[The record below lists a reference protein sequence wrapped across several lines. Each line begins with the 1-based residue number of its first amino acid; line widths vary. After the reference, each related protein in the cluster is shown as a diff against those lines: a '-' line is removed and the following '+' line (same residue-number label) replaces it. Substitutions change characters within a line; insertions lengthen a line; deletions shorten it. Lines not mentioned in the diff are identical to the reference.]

1 MSGLMVTISVEEY
14 KRLHTSEQKLDYL
27 ESAGVDNW
35 SGYDYM
41 YELMEDSDD
50 ENIEDISLEKFIK
63 EYITPE
69 MLSSDYE

>member
-14 KRLHTSEQKLDYL
+14 KRLHASEQKLDYL
-27 ESAGVDNW
+27 EVAGVDNW

-41 YELMEDSDD
+41 YELIEDSNDKS
-50 ENIEDISLEKFIK
+50 IEDISLEKFIK

-69 MLSSDYE
+69 MLSNDYE